1 MISLPPTAARR
12 RAARLAA
19 ALSVVLALTAC
30 KSELYTGL
38 TEREANEIVAAL
50 IGSGIPASKAPGAE
64 GLTVMVDDARFGDAM
79 TLLDQRG
86 LPSRKYDSMGDVFAK
101 EGLVS
106 SPTEE
111 RARLIYAL
119 SQELSR
125 TIAEID
131 GVLSAR
137 IHVVLPE
144 ADMLGRDV
152 KPSSAS
158 VFVRYVPTS
167 NIESYS
173 TQIKMLVANSIEGLL
188 YDNITVVM
196 VPADEATPAAQAEA
210 MPKLANIAG
219 VWVHPASVARLWGML
234 TALMATATAGFLFA
248 GWPYAAMLL
257 RRRRAADP
265 LRQDGGS

>member
-1 MISLPPTAARR
+1 MRTI
-12 RAARLAA
+12 RLAF
-19 ALSVVLALTAC
+19 ALCALFALAAC
-30 KSELYTGL
+30 KAELYTGL
-38 TEREANEIVAAL
+38 TEREANEMVAAL
-50 IGSGIPASKAPGAE
+50 LGAGIPAAKTGGAE
-64 GLTVMVDDARFGDAM
+64 GVTVTVDEARFSEAM

-86 LPSRKYDSMGDVFAK
+86 LPARQYESMGDVFRK

-144 ADMLGRDV
+144 SDMLGRDV

-158 VFVRYVPTS
+158 VFVRYAQGTDVQEYAP
-167 NIESYS
+167 
-173 TQIKMLVANSIEGLL
+173 QIKLLVANSIEGLL

-196 VPADEATPAAQAEA
+196 VPAAGDQAADAAPLEFSNV
-210 MPKLANIAG
+210 LGI
-219 VWVHPASVARLWGML
+219 WVHPGSAQRLWMMLGGMVAAIVALAGLAAWPLLRNRKPKRSTASVPAIRDEFG
-234 TALMATATAGFLFA
+234 
-248 GWPYAAMLL
+248 
-257 RRRRAADP
+257 DE
-265 LRQDGGS
+265 GGV